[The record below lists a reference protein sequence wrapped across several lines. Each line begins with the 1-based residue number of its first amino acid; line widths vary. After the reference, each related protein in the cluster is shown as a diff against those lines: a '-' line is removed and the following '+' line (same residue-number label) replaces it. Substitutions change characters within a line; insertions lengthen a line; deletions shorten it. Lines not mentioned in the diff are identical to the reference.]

1 MEQKEM
7 ILNDV
12 VKVPPYAKIKVYW
25 DDKPENYSRES
36 RSRVKKYFSKKYGIP
51 PQNVNVVYR
60 PVRTNSK
67 GEAVEIDG
75 ANINNIMSVP
85 YQRGLFK
92 EWLDR
97 EGKNVD
103 FNRIIALDDKVNGEL
118 TIDLEEKLHKK
129 YKLSWL
135 LVNNFLSFGPN
146 NYFPVENYNGFTVV
160 NSEPSNQGGKCV
172 RYDTKIKVKYN
183 VDEIVKKLGFLPDE
197 LK

>member
-1 MEQKEM
+1 
-7 ILNDV
+7 
-12 VKVPPYAKIKVYW
+12 
-25 DDKPENYSRES
+25 
-36 RSRVKKYFSKKYGIP
+36 
-51 PQNVNVVYR
+51 
-60 PVRTNSK
+60 
-67 GEAVEIDG
+67 
-75 ANINNIMSVP
+75 
-85 YQRGLFK
+85 
-92 EWLDR
+92 
-97 EGKNVD
+97 
-103 FNRIIALDDKVNGEL
+103 LDDKVNGEL

-146 NYFPVENYNGFTVV
+146 NYFPVDNYNGFTVV

>member
-135 LVNNFLSFGPN
+135 LVNNFLSFGSN